1 MIDTKK
7 GRLLVIMAKIKANE
21 ALVKALQAWD
31 IDHLYGIPGDSI
43 DAVVDSLRTVRDQFK
58 FYHVRHEEVASLAA
72 AGYTK
77 LTGKIGVALSI
88 GGPGLIHLL
97 NGMYDA
103 KMDNVPQL
111 ILSGQTNSTALGT
124 KAFQETN
131 LQKLCED
138 VAVYNHQIEKGD
150 NVFEIV
156 NEAIRTAYEQK
167 GVAVVICPN
176 DLLTEKIKDTTNK
189 PVDTSRPTVV
199 SPKYKDIKKAVK
211 LINKSK
217 KPVMLI
223 GVGAKYAKDELREFI
238 EMAKIP
244 VIHSLPAKTILPDDH
259 PYSIGNLGKIGTKTS
274 YQTMQEADLLIMVGT
289 NYPYVDYLPKKNIKA
304 IQIDTNPKNIGH
316 RFNINVGIVGDS
328 KIALHQ
334 LTENIKHVAERPFL
348 NKTLER
354 KAVWDKWMEQD
365 KNNNSKPLRPERL
378 MASINKF
385 IKDDAVISADVGTA
399 TVWSTRYLNLG
410 VNNKFII
417 SSWLGTMGCG
427 LPGAM
432 ASKIAYP
439 NRQAIAIAG
448 DGAFQMVM
456 QDFATAVQYDLPLTV
471 FVLNN
476 KQLAFIKYEQQ
487 AAGELEYAVDF
498 SDMDH
503 AKFAEAAG
511 GKGYTIKSASE
522 VDAIVEEALAQDVP
536 TIVDVYV
543 DPNAAPL
550 PGKIVN
556 EEALGYG
563 KWAFRSITEDKY
575 LDLDQIPPISVAAKR
590 FL

>member
-1 MIDTKK
+1 
-7 GRLLVIMAKIKANE
+7 MAKIKANE

-167 GVAVVICPN
+167 GAAVVICPN

-223 GVGAKYAKDELREFI
+223 GVGAKHAKDELRAFVEA
-238 EMAKIP
+238 AKIP
-244 VIHSLPAKTILPDDH
+244 VVHSLPAKTILPDDH

-274 YQTMQEADLLIMVGT
+274 YQTMQDADLLIMVGT

-563 KWAFRSITEDKY
+563 KWAFRSITEDKH

>member
-1 MIDTKK
+1 
-7 GRLLVIMAKIKANE
+7 MAKIKANE

-124 KAFQETN
+124 KAFQEAN

-138 VAVYNHQIEKGD
+138 VAVFNHQIEKGD

-217 KPVMLI
+217 KPVMLV
-223 GVGAKYAKDELREFI
+223 GVGAKQAKDELRAFI
-238 EMAKIP
+238 EAAKIP
-244 VIHSLPAKTILPDDH
+244 VVHTLPAKTILPDDH

-274 YQTMQEADLLIMVGT
+274 YQTMQDADLLIMVGT

-334 LTENIKHVAERPFL
+334 LTENIKHVAERLFL

-556 EEALGYG
+556 EEAFGYG
-563 KWAFRSITEDKY
+563 KWAFRSITEDKH

>member
-1 MIDTKK
+1 
-7 GRLLVIMAKIKANE
+7 
-21 ALVKALQAWD
+21 
-31 IDHLYGIPGDSI
+31 
-43 DAVVDSLRTVRDQFK
+43 
-58 FYHVRHEEVASLAA
+58 
-72 AGYTK
+72 
-77 LTGKIGVALSI
+77 
-88 GGPGLIHLL
+88 
-97 NGMYDA
+97 
-103 KMDNVPQL
+103 
-111 ILSGQTNSTALGT
+111 
-124 KAFQETN
+124 
-131 LQKLCED
+131 
-138 VAVYNHQIEKGD
+138 
-150 NVFEIV
+150 
-156 NEAIRTAYEQK
+156 
-167 GVAVVICPN
+167 
-176 DLLTEKIKDTTNK
+176 
-189 PVDTSRPTVV
+189 
-199 SPKYKDIKKAVK
+199 
-211 LINKSK
+211 
-217 KPVMLI
+217 
-223 GVGAKYAKDELREFI
+223 
-238 EMAKIP
+238 
-244 VIHSLPAKTILPDDH
+244 
-259 PYSIGNLGKIGTKTS
+259 
-274 YQTMQEADLLIMVGT
+274 
-289 NYPYVDYLPKKNIKA
+289 
-304 IQIDTNPKNIGH
+304 
-316 RFNINVGIVGDS
+316 
-328 KIALHQ
+328 
-334 LTENIKHVAERPFL
+334 
-348 NKTLER
+348 
-354 KAVWDKWMEQD
+354 MEQD

-456 QDFATAVQYDLPLTV
+456 QDFATTVQYDLPLTV

-503 AKFAEAAG
+503 AKFAEAG

-563 KWAFRSITEDKY
+563 KWAFRSITEDKH

>member
-1 MIDTKK
+1 
-7 GRLLVIMAKIKANE
+7 MAKIKANE

-223 GVGAKYAKDELREFI
+223 GVGAKHPKDELREFI

-563 KWAFRSITEDKY
+563 KWAFRSITEDKH

>member
-1 MIDTKK
+1 
-7 GRLLVIMAKIKANE
+7 MAKIKANE

-138 VAVYNHQIEKGD
+138 VAIYNHQIEKGD

-223 GVGAKYAKDELREFI
+223 GVGAKHAKDELRAFVEA
-238 EMAKIP
+238 AKIP
-244 VIHSLPAKTILPDDH
+244 VVHSLPAKTILPDDH

-274 YQTMQEADLLIMVGT
+274 YQTMQDADLLIMVGT

-365 KNNNSKPLRPERL
+365 KNNNSKPLRSERL

-563 KWAFRSITEDKY
+563 KWAFRSITEDKH

>member
-1 MIDTKK
+1 
-7 GRLLVIMAKIKANE
+7 MAKIKANE

-223 GVGAKYAKDELREFI
+223 GVGAKHAKDELRAFVEA
-238 EMAKIP
+238 AKIP
-244 VIHSLPAKTILPDDH
+244 VVHSLPAKTILPDDH

-274 YQTMQEADLLIMVGT
+274 YQTMQDADLLIMVGT

-503 AKFAEAAG
+503 AKFVEAAG

-563 KWAFRSITEDKY
+563 KWAFRSITEDKH

>member
-1 MIDTKK
+1 
-7 GRLLVIMAKIKANE
+7 MAKIKANE

-223 GVGAKYAKDELREFI
+223 GVGAKHAKDELREFI
-238 EMAKIP
+238 EMTKIP

-522 VDAIVEEALAQDVP
+522 VDAIVEETLAQDVP

-563 KWAFRSITEDKY
+563 KWAFRSITEDKH

>member
-1 MIDTKK
+1 
-7 GRLLVIMAKIKANE
+7 MAKIKANE

-217 KPVMLI
+217 QPVMLI
-223 GVGAKYAKDELREFI
+223 GVGAKHAKDELREFI

-563 KWAFRSITEDKY
+563 KWAFRSITEDKH

>member
-1 MIDTKK
+1 
-7 GRLLVIMAKIKANE
+7 MAKIKANE

-217 KPVMLI
+217 NPVMLI
-223 GVGAKYAKDELREFI
+223 GVGAKHAKDELREFI

-427 LPGAM
+427 LPGAI

-563 KWAFRSITEDKY
+563 KWAFRSITEDKH

>member
-1 MIDTKK
+1 
-7 GRLLVIMAKIKANE
+7 MAKIKANE

-43 DAVVDSLRTVRDQFK
+43 DAVVDSLRTIRDQFK

-124 KAFQETN
+124 KAFQEAN

-223 GVGAKYAKDELREFI
+223 GVGAKHAKDELRAFVEA
-238 EMAKIP
+238 AKIP
-244 VIHSLPAKTILPDDH
+244 VVHSLPAKTILPDDH

-274 YQTMQEADLLIMVGT
+274 YQTMQDADLLIMVGT

-365 KNNNSKPLRPERL
+365 KNNNSNPLRPERL

-427 LPGAM
+427 LPGAI
-432 ASKIAYP
+432 ASKIAFP

-511 GKGYTIKSASE
+511 GKGYTIKNASE

-556 EEALGYG
+556 DEALGYG
-563 KWAFRSITEDKY
+563 KWAFRSITEDKH

>member
-1 MIDTKK
+1 
-7 GRLLVIMAKIKANE
+7 MAKIKANE

-223 GVGAKYAKDELREFI
+223 GVGVKHAKDELRAFVEA
-238 EMAKIP
+238 AKIP
-244 VIHSLPAKTILPDDH
+244 VVHSLPAKTILPDDH

-274 YQTMQEADLLIMVGT
+274 YQTMQDADLLIMVGT

-563 KWAFRSITEDKY
+563 KWAFRSITEDKH

>member
-1 MIDTKK
+1 
-7 GRLLVIMAKIKANE
+7 MAKIKANE

>member
-1 MIDTKK
+1 
-7 GRLLVIMAKIKANE
+7 MAKIKANE

-223 GVGAKYAKDELREFI
+223 GVGAKHAKDELREFI

-244 VIHSLPAKTILPDDH
+244 VIHSLPAKTILPDNH

-348 NKTLER
+348 IKTLER

-378 MASINKF
+378 MTSINKF

-563 KWAFRSITEDKY
+563 KWAFRSITEDKH

>member
-1 MIDTKK
+1 
-7 GRLLVIMAKIKANE
+7 MAKIKANE

-138 VAVYNHQIEKGD
+138 VAIYNHQIEKGD

-223 GVGAKYAKDELREFI
+223 GVGAKHAKDELRAFVEA
-238 EMAKIP
+238 AKIP
-244 VIHSLPAKTILPDDH
+244 VVHSLPAKTILPDDH

-274 YQTMQEADLLIMVGT
+274 YQTMQDADLLIMVGT

-334 LTENIKHVAERPFL
+334 LIENIKHVAERPFL

-563 KWAFRSITEDKY
+563 KWAFRSITEDKH

>member
-1 MIDTKK
+1 
-7 GRLLVIMAKIKANE
+7 MAKIKANE

-217 KPVMLI
+217 KTVMLI
-223 GVGAKYAKDELREFI
+223 GVGAKHAKDELREFI

-427 LPGAM
+427 LPGAI

-563 KWAFRSITEDKY
+563 KWAFRSITEDKH

>member
-1 MIDTKK
+1 
-7 GRLLVIMAKIKANE
+7 MAKIKANE

-223 GVGAKYAKDELREFI
+223 GVGAKHAKDELRAFVEA
-238 EMAKIP
+238 AKIP
-244 VIHSLPAKTILPDDH
+244 VVHSLPAKTILPDDH

-427 LPGAM
+427 LPGAI
-432 ASKIAYP
+432 AAKIAYP

-563 KWAFRSITEDKY
+563 KWAFRSITEDKH

>member
-1 MIDTKK
+1 
-7 GRLLVIMAKIKANE
+7 MAKIKANE

-124 KAFQETN
+124 KAFQEAN

-138 VAVYNHQIEKGD
+138 VAVFNHQIEKGD

-189 PVDTSRPTVV
+189 LVDTSRPTVV

-217 KPVMLI
+217 KPVMLV
-223 GVGAKYAKDELREFI
+223 GVGAKQAKDELRAFI
-238 EMAKIP
+238 EAAKIP
-244 VIHSLPAKTILPDDH
+244 VVHTLPAKTILPDDH

-274 YQTMQEADLLIMVGT
+274 YQTMQDADLLIMVGT

-334 LTENIKHVAERPFL
+334 LTEKIKHVAERPFL

-563 KWAFRSITEDKY
+563 KWAFRSITEDKH

>member
-1 MIDTKK
+1 
-7 GRLLVIMAKIKANE
+7 MAKIKANE

-217 KPVMLI
+217 KAVMLI
-223 GVGAKYAKDELREFI
+223 GVGAKHAKDELREFI

-427 LPGAM
+427 LPGAI

-563 KWAFRSITEDKY
+563 KWAFRSITEDKH

>member
-1 MIDTKK
+1 
-7 GRLLVIMAKIKANE
+7 MAKIKANE

-223 GVGAKYAKDELREFI
+223 GVGAKHVKDELREFI

-427 LPGAM
+427 LPGAI

-563 KWAFRSITEDKY
+563 KWAFRSITEDKH

>member
-1 MIDTKK
+1 
-7 GRLLVIMAKIKANE
+7 MAKIKANE

-223 GVGAKYAKDELREFI
+223 GVGAKHAKDELREFI

-348 NKTLER
+348 IKTLER

-563 KWAFRSITEDKY
+563 KWAFRSITEDKH

>member
-1 MIDTKK
+1 
-7 GRLLVIMAKIKANE
+7 MAKIKANE

-211 LINKSK
+211 LINMSK

-223 GVGAKYAKDELREFI
+223 GVGAKHAKDELRAFVEA
-238 EMAKIP
+238 AKIP
-244 VIHSLPAKTILPDDH
+244 VVHSLPAKTILPDDH

-274 YQTMQEADLLIMVGT
+274 YQTMQDADLLIMVGT

-316 RFNINVGIVGDS
+316 RFNINIGIVGDS

-563 KWAFRSITEDKY
+563 KWAFRSITEDKH

>member
-1 MIDTKK
+1 
-7 GRLLVIMAKIKANE
+7 MAKIKANE

-223 GVGAKYAKDELREFI
+223 GVGAKHAKDELREVI

-563 KWAFRSITEDKY
+563 KWAFRSITEDKH

>member
-1 MIDTKK
+1 
-7 GRLLVIMAKIKANE
+7 MAKIKANE

-124 KAFQETN
+124 KALQETN

-138 VAVYNHQIEKGD
+138 VAIYNHQIEKGD

-223 GVGAKYAKDELREFI
+223 GVGAKHAKDELRAFVEA
-238 EMAKIP
+238 AKIP
-244 VIHSLPAKTILPDDH
+244 VVHSLPAKTILPDDH

-274 YQTMQEADLLIMVGT
+274 YQTMQDADLLIMVGT

-563 KWAFRSITEDKY
+563 KWAFRSITEDKH

>member
-1 MIDTKK
+1 
-7 GRLLVIMAKIKANE
+7 MAKIKANE

-223 GVGAKYAKDELREFI
+223 GVGAKHAKDELRAFVEA
-238 EMAKIP
+238 AKIP
-244 VIHSLPAKTILPDDH
+244 VVHSLPAKTILPDDH

-274 YQTMQEADLLIMVGT
+274 YQTMQDADLLIMVGT

-439 NRQAIAIAG
+439 NRQAIATAG

-563 KWAFRSITEDKY
+563 KWAFRSITEDKH

>member
-1 MIDTKK
+1 
-7 GRLLVIMAKIKANE
+7 MAKIKANE

-223 GVGAKYAKDELREFI
+223 GVGAKHAKDELREFI

-498 SDMDH
+498 SGMDH

-563 KWAFRSITEDKY
+563 KWAFRSITEDKH